1 MIDQDTIIRNLS
13 LFSSVSAPSSA
24 ETEILHLFRTEVSQ
38 YVDLVKT
45 DPLGNIYAYK
55 KGCSNKTIMF
65 VAHCDEIGLMIKYID
80 DRGYIYASPIGGIDP
95 YVLIGQKVKI
105 LHKNA
110 PVIGIVGMHPIH
122 IQSAKNETKK
132 EISDLW
138 IDIGAKSKED
148 ALKKVAIGDYI
159 TFVPS
164 FEIFPNNNIVCK
176 SADNR
181 SGIVI
186 LLGILQAICQES
198 LETNVIVVVSVQEE
212 IGLRGAKIIGNN
224 MNADYCI
231 AIDVTNA
238 TDIPNVSHMKY
249 GEITVGGGVAIAIGP
264 NFNQNLQN
272 QIINLAVLNKIK
284 YQIECI
290 PYNSGTD
297 INAIQIANKG
307 YVTSLIS
314 IPCRYMHTPV
324 ELISLED
331 IISAITLS
339 EKICKIL

>member
-1 MIDQDTIIRNLS
+1 MISYYVYQTSFSRFYVLCLKISVKIYRSIVFMIDQDTIIRNLS
-13 LFSSVSAPSSA
+13 LFSSVSAPSGA

-138 IDIGAKSKED
+138 I
-148 ALKKVAIGDYI
+148 
-159 TFVPS
+159 
-164 FEIFPNNNIVCK
+164 
-176 SADNR
+176 
-181 SGIVI
+181 
-186 LLGILQAICQES
+186 
-198 LETNVIVVVSVQEE
+198 
-212 IGLRGAKIIGNN
+212 
-224 MNADYCI
+224 
-231 AIDVTNA
+231 
-238 TDIPNVSHMKY
+238 
-249 GEITVGGGVAIAIGP
+249 
-264 NFNQNLQN
+264 
-272 QIINLAVLNKIK
+272 
-284 YQIECI
+284 
-290 PYNSGTD
+290 
-297 INAIQIANKG
+297 
-307 YVTSLIS
+307 
-314 IPCRYMHTPV
+314 
-324 ELISLED
+324 
-331 IISAITLS
+331 
-339 EKICKIL
+339 EKLF